1 MNIPTLIRSGFD
13 TIELAYR
20 ASIPE
25 AFLSA
30 LARAKAEAIEK
41 RKTIPLTY
49 NEFRFL
55 VEATGGQGGFSYRV
69 DTGPFGAIWKF
80 RGLESKDS
88 WSTHVKIK
96 SHSLATRGIDQSKL
110 DCDNFLRFIGANF
123 DPDDARVGRADF
135 AFDFYAPALEILPS
149 EFVSHART
157 QKSEIIERVA
167 NGDQTNYIRIGKLP
181 GKQVCIY
188 NKSGAINEERDLIW
202 TDILKSAAAEFGIQF
217 GERTVDIWRIE
228 LRSGKK
234 QIDKFLNPNRRWD
247 LFDNQYKAIFKN
259 ITKSIS
265 WRLPQ
270 NDLNKTRWPLNPF
283 WVAIN
288 NEIILME
295 FNRHFHVSSEV
306 IEAIKAEYLNQ
317 LASQLDGLFL
327 TLAANNGVN
336 KVSLD
341 RFFRRQTDMIN
352 RRLKARPDVETE
364 LEERAER
371 FRLKFSAD

>member
-1 MNIPTLIRSGFD
+1 MSEPILIRSGFD

-25 AFLSA
+25 SFLIE
-30 LARAKAEAIEK
+30 LARAKANAIEK
-41 RKTIPLTY
+41 RKAIPLVY
-49 NEFRFL
+49 NECEFL
-55 VEATGGQGGFSYRV
+55 VEATGGQGGFSYRI

-80 RGLESKDS
+80 RGVESKDS

-110 DCDNFLRFIGANF
+110 DCDNFLRFIGAHF

-157 QKSEIIERVA
+157 QKSEIIERIA
-167 NGDQTNYIRIGKLP
+167 IGDQTNYIRIGKLP

-188 NKSGAINEERDLIW
+188 NKSGAINEKRDLIW

-217 GERTVDIWRIE
+217 DERTEDIWRIE

-247 LFDNQYKAIFKN
+247 LFDNQFQAIFKN

-270 NDLNKTRWPLNPF
+270 NDQNKTRWPLNPF
-283 WVAIN
+283 WIAIDS
-288 NEIILME
+288 EITRME
-295 FNRHFHVSSEV
+295 FNRHFRVSR
-306 IEAIKAEYLNQ
+306 EAIDTIKSEYLNQ
-317 LASQLDGLFL
+317 LTSQLDGLFL

-336 KVSLD
+336 KLSLD
-341 RFFRRQTDMIN
+341 RFFRRQSDIIN
-352 RRLKARPDVETE
+352 RRIKTRPDVETE